1 MSERERTRQET
12 LPASGVNGPG
22 PSDASDLDRLRELA
36 DELMDDADASLQRLG
51 INDATDFM
59 RATRQSGGQ

>member
-12 LPASGVNGPG
+12 LPAGGANGPA
-22 PSDASDLDRLRELA
+22 PSGASDLDRLRELA

>member
-1 MSERERTRQET
+1 MSERERTRQEA
-12 LPASGVNGPG
+12 LPTSGANGPA
-22 PSDASDLDRLRELA
+22 PSGTSDLDRLRELA